1 MWYGRWSCE
10 SFGLSDE
17 LGQRVSYMRSDGSVE
32 CGGDEHAAL
41 VSVSWV
47 LMALWPIGVP
57 SLYLVLLVWARDDIK
72 QRQPS
77 FIAAST
83 RFLWVSSP
91 AVCAP
96 PAHRLGT
103 ATFSFFFFQNAS
115 GRRPPCLLDV
125 TCVPALAWSTIRLST
140 NPTSFIG
147 SFSTCSASS
156 GSALSS
162 W

>member
-91 AVCAP
+91 AVHA
-96 PAHRLGT
+96 L
-103 ATFSFFFFQNAS
+103 
-115 GRRPPCLLDV
+115 RPPTLHSHVFVL
-125 TCVPALAWSTIRLST
+125 
-140 NPTSFIG
+140 
-147 SFSTCSASS
+147 SFSQCKWQATTLLARCNLRTCPCMVHY
-156 GSALSS
+156 
-162 W
+162 